1 MGQLARQQPTHTRA
15 ATGRQHI
22 GTDLTK
28 PRGRLG
34 RSQTRPGS
42 RANGAHASTLR
53 TRTLARARSSDPNR
67 GPGDDGASL
76 PPSVATSLM
85 EQHEVRRLSVIEQR
99 HLVGMTSEADLATHL
114 PEQRVAQYAGVV
126 HSAPPN
132 L

>member
-1 MGQLARQQPTHTRA
+1 
-15 ATGRQHI
+15 
-22 GTDLTK
+22 
-28 PRGRLG
+28 
-34 RSQTRPGS
+34 
-42 RANGAHASTLR
+42 
-53 TRTLARARSSDPNR
+53 
-67 GPGDDGASL
+67 
-76 PPSVATSLM
+76 VATSLM